1 LKVVLFMMMKHYGK
15 GKRRMAIKSYKVE
28 LTTAIAVTLNNDEH
42 TANNLWEVIV
52 GKAKTQMIDQDLND
66 KTYVLKVV
74 SEVTERE

>member
-1 LKVVLFMMMKHYGK
+1 
-15 GKRRMAIKSYKVE
+15 MAIKSYKVE

-52 GKAKTQMIDQDLND
+52 GKAQEQINDQDLNN
-66 KTYVLKVV
+66 KNYVLKVV

>member
-1 LKVVLFMMMKHYGK
+1 MMMKHYGK

-42 TANNLWEVIV
+42 NANNLWEVIV
-52 GKAKTQMIDQDLND
+52 GKAQEQINDEDLNH
-66 KTYVLKVV
+66 KSYVLKVV

>member
-1 LKVVLFMMMKHYGK
+1 MKVVLFMMMKHYGK

-28 LTTAIAVTLNNDEH
+28 LTTAIAVTIDNDEH

-52 GKAKTQMIDQDLND
+52 GKAKTQITNQDLND
-66 KTYVLKVV
+66 RTYVLMVV

>member
-1 LKVVLFMMMKHYGK
+1 
-15 GKRRMAIKSYKVE
+15 MAIKSYKVE

-52 GKAKTQMIDQDLND
+52 GKAQDQINDLDLND
-66 KTYVLKVV
+66 KNYVLKVV

>member
-1 LKVVLFMMMKHYGK
+1 
-15 GKRRMAIKSYKVE
+15 MAIKSYKVE

-52 GKAKTQMIDQDLND
+52 GKAQEQINDQNLND
-66 KTYVLKVV
+66 KKYVLKVV

>member
-1 LKVVLFMMMKHYGK
+1 MMMKHYGK

-28 LTTAIAVTLNNDEH
+28 LTTAIAVTIDNDEH

-52 GKAKTQMIDQDLND
+52 GKAKTQITNQDLND
-66 KTYVLKVV
+66 RTYVLKVV

>member
-1 LKVVLFMMMKHYGK
+1 
-15 GKRRMAIKSYKVE
+15 MAIKSYKVE

-52 GKAKTQMIDQDLND
+52 GKAKEQIIDQDLND
-66 KTYVLKVV
+66 KDYVLKVV

>member
-1 LKVVLFMMMKHYGK
+1 MMMKHYGK

-52 GKAKTQMIDQDLND
+52 GKAKTQMIDQDMND
-66 KTYVLKVV
+66 KNYVLKVV
-74 SEVTERE
+74 SEVTEKE